1 MSLSKLSRAF
11 SLIVLALA
19 AHVSFAQDRVITGK
33 VSDASGAP
41 LSGVSV
47 VAKGSTLGTQ
57 TDAAGQ
63 FRLSV
68 PASVNTLVL
77 SSVGFET
84 REVAIQGNSLTVS
97 LAAAS
102 SSMEDVVVV
111 AYGTRRKT
119 DLTGSVVAV
128 GAKDFQKGN
137 INSAEQLLVGKVA
150 GLSVTT
156 GGGSAGGGSRLRIRG
171 GASLNASNDPLLVID
186 GVPVDGNGISGSANL
201 LNTINPNDIESMTIL
216 KDASATAL
224 YGSRASNGVIIVT
237 TK

>member
-68 PASVNTLVL
+68 SASVNALMI
-77 SSVGFET
+77 SSVGFEA
-84 REVAIQGNSLTVS
+84 REVAIQGTTLNVT
-97 LAAAS
+97 LAAAAA
-102 SSMEDVVVV
+102 SMEDVVVV

-119 DLTGSVVAV
+119 DLTGSVVSV

-137 INSAEQLLVGKVA
+137 IN
-150 GLSVTT
+150 
-156 GGGSAGGGSRLRIRG
+156 
-171 GASLNASNDPLLVID
+171 
-186 GVPVDGNGISGSANL
+186 
-201 LNTINPNDIESMTIL
+201 
-216 KDASATAL
+216 
-224 YGSRASNGVIIVT
+224 
-237 TK
+237 